1 MATAIAPCIEWDG
14 DMMGRMVLMWFPLL
28 VGVRGGESQNRV
40 ASLRLPRRV
49 TGVCDV
55 RDEEL
60 QGLYT

>member
-1 MATAIAPCIEWDG
+1 MAAAIAPCIEWDG
-14 DMMGRMVLMWFPLL
+14 DMMGRMVLMRFPLL
-28 VGVRGGESQNRV
+28 VGVRGGESRNGV
-40 ASLRLPRRV
+40 ASLRPPCGV